1 MYKPDYLMMTPGPS
15 IVRQNVMERRAEFF
29 VYLYHKSIT
38 KVLGGEYYVQ
48 TRLFND
54 DTRA

>member
-29 VYLYHKSIT
+29 
-38 KVLGGEYYVQ
+38 G
-48 TRLFND
+48 NP
-54 DTRA
+54 